1 MGDQEKQ
8 FQKEAKLAEKRAALE
23 AAQVVREQA
32 IQEEQLLKEAKREVK
47 RTAEE
52 PARLAKDQARKK
64 ADLDREQSI
73 AKDLDA
79 RKLKYNK

>member
-8 FQKEAKLAEKRAALE
+8 LRKEAKLSEKRAALE

-32 IQEEQLLKEAKREVK
+32 IQEEQSLKEAKRAVK
-47 RTAEE
+47 RIAEE

-64 ADLDREQSI
+64 ADLAREQAI
-73 AKDLDA
+73 AKDLEA